1 MTVLVNCFTTNEP
14 LDLQEKSECP
24 VIQEQL
30 VLGELELMDYS
41 WFSQA
46 CMVSSDKEP
55 PRANNKGL
63 RDYFNHFYS
72 DLYVLVFFT
81 KDSFS
86 NVGEDRK
93 VRVLSVRQRDGPSG
107 LFFPR

>member
-1 MTVLVNCFTTNEP
+1 MVWRCCEESLQAVLGRLQGAARLSSSFKSELTEMTVLVNCFTTNEP

-46 CMVSSDKEP
+46 CMVSSDK
-55 PRANNKGL
+55 
-63 RDYFNHFYS
+63 
-72 DLYVLVFFT
+72 
-81 KDSFS
+81 
-86 NVGEDRK
+86 
-93 VRVLSVRQRDGPSG
+93 
-107 LFFPR
+107 